1 MHAWRPGLLLLLLL
15 LHGAPPLR
23 PQATACVCV
32 PLQVA
37 AMKTASQSAGAAGLP
52 EDVLKAL
59 KLQPSF
65 MKGHLLELDTALAAN
80 QFDEYKSKTTGS
92 VYPGGKVE
100 RELEEVC
107 DTADDFINLAFGR
120 AVEQRAGLQ

>member
-1 MHAWRPGLLLLLLL
+1 
-15 LHGAPPLR
+15 
-23 PQATACVCV
+23 
-32 PLQVA
+32 
-37 AMKTASQSAGAAGLP
+37 MKTASQSAGAAGLP

-107 DTADDFINLAFGR
+107 ETAEDFLTLAGGQMIDMR
-120 AVEQRAGLQ
+120 EGTQ